1 MSILSHYTG
10 HIVPGGDMMQVKI
23 GNRGSN
29 PVGVRFGGG
38 GVRGAVRD
46 VAQSMSIPEN
56 WIYIACIV
64 VLLAIV
70 MVLIVLILWEYNLQ
84 KKKKK

>member
-1 MSILSHYTG
+1 
-10 HIVPGGDMMQVKI
+10 MQVKI
-23 GNRGSN
+23 GNGGSN

-38 GVRGAVRD
+38 RVRGAVRD

-56 WIYIACIV
+56 WIYIAGIMVILTIV
-64 VLLAIV
+64 IV
-70 MVLIVLILWEYNLQ
+70 FIVLILREYNLQ